1 MFDSGR
7 LVSCSVALLH
17 FQHHTFRTV
26 IAIGLASSNGRRT
39 CARSR
44 SPSG

>member
-17 FQHHTFRTV
+17 FQHHTLRTV
-26 IAIGLASSNGRRT
+26 IIIGLTSAKGRRT
-39 CARSR
+39 VEEDAARL
-44 SPSG
+44 G